1 MFYPLKFKPVYKD
14 YIWGGR
20 GLEKIGK
27 KLPDG
32 IVAESWEVSCHP
44 DGPSIVNNG
53 RFEGVPLEK
62 LIRQYPYE
70 VLGNAL
76 EAKYFEK
83 FPLLIKFIDANDN
96 LSVQVHPDDDYAFKN
111 ENGEYGKNE
120 MWYIID
126 AVPGA
131 KLIYDVKQGVTRD
144 IFEKAVRQKK
154 IGECLKYIE
163 VKPGDVINIP
173 AGLVH
178 AIGKG
183 IMLAEVQQNS
193 NTTYRV
199 YDFDRVDKEGR
210 PRPLHIEK
218 ALDVIDF
225 NSWGRKE
232 KYAGL
237 KYMESDEVVKYM
249 LAATKYFCVEKHDIN
264 GTVYEEADGSRFYI
278 YSFIDGDGFIEGS
291 FGKEKVSKGESV
303 LIPSCMGKFN
313 IFGNIK
319 CIVSYMPD
327 GLNIVD
333 NLKNKGFNMADL
345 SENMALGI

>member
-27 KLPDG
+27 KLPEG

-44 DGPSIVNNG
+44 DGLSVVDNG
-53 RFEGVPLEK
+53 RFEGVPLRE

-70 VLGNAL
+70 ILGSAL
-76 EAKYFEK
+76 EAKHFEK

-131 KLIYDVKQGVTRD
+131 KLIYDVKPGITKD
-144 IFEKAVRQKK
+144 MFEQAVKNK
-154 IGECLKYIE
+154 TIGECLKYVE
-163 VKPGDVINIP
+163 VKAGDVINIP

-183 IMLAEVQQNS
+183 ILLAEVQQNS

-210 PRPLHIEK
+210 PRPLHIDK

-225 NSWGRKE
+225 NSTGRKE
-232 KYAGL
+232 KYTGL
-237 KYMESDEVVKYM
+237 KYLESNDAVKHM
-249 LAATKYFCVEKHDIN
+249 LAATKYFCVEKHEIN
-264 GTVYEEADGSRFYI
+264 GTICEEADGTRFLI
-278 YSFIDGDGFIEGS
+278 YSFIDGEGFIEGT
-291 FGKEKVSKGESV
+291 FGKENISKGESV
-303 LIPSCMGKFN
+303 LIPACMGKFN
-313 IFGNIK
+313 ISGRMM

-327 GLNIVD
+327 GLDIAAD
-333 NLKNKGFNMADL
+333 LARKGFKKDEVCEKMA
-345 SENMALGI
+345 MA